1 MMYKQTMRDALQEI
15 EDNKHLSD
23 NLDEPE
29 QLDESL
35 LGLLRTGAIA
45 LNTRNSVQSGTKI
58 QQQARELKNIG
69 NKLSTR
75 KDPEDIQKEVA
86 DGFKTL
92 SDLFL
97 DMEEMMR
104 RQVFLT
110 ASGSLFSDRAFNLLR
125 KIERKRR

>member
-1 MMYKQTMRDALQEI
+1 MNMRDALQEMI
-15 EDNKHLSD
+15 DNKEDL
-23 NLDEPE
+23 E

-35 LGLLRTGAIA
+35 LGLFRTGAIA
-45 LNTRNSVQSGTKI
+45 LNVRKSVQSGKKI
-58 QQQARELKNIG
+58 QQHARELRNIG

-75 KDPEDIQKEVA
+75 KDPEDAQKEVA
-86 DGFKTL
+86 EGFRTL

-104 RQVFLT
+104 RQVYLT

-125 KIERKRR
+125 KMEKKRR